1 MNKPSRGLGRGLDE
15 LFGGDVLSSENKEN
29 IKRILLKD
37 IVANQFQPRKD
48 FDEAALEELKA
59 SILRYGV
66 LQPVLVRKTMHGYE
80 LIAGERRMRASA
92 LAGLTEIP
100 AIVCEYTDAE
110 ITEIALI
117 ENLQREDLNPIEEA
131 AAYERLL
138 KNFAL
143 TQEDLAQKV
152 GKSRSH
158 IANYIR
164 LLHLPN
170 TVQQYV
176 SRETLS
182 MGQAKP
188 LLALPNE
195 EIQLEAAEY
204 IIAEDLSAR
213 ASEEL
218 VKILQTNPY
227 YIQQVRKNKEAK
239 EKLAVEVSADA
250 ANPGD
255 IFSQQVEERLKLVL
269 GTQVKIKTGK
279 KKSKLEIEFYSPEEL
294 EQLVAILEGA
304 GQAAAAK
311 QVRVLKV

>member
-15 LFGGDVLSSENKEN
+15 LFGSDVLSSENKEN

-255 IFSQQVEERLKLVL
+255 IFSQQVEERLKMVL

-304 GQAAAAK
+304 GQAAAAE